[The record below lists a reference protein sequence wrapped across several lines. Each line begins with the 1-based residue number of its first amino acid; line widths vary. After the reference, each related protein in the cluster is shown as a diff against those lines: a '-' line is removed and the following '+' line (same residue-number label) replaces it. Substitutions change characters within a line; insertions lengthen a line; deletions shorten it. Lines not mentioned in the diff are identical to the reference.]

1 MSKIPQETIP
11 AIPIRE
17 EIDEGLGNAQLVM
30 GHGAEASTQ
39 AFQPG
44 SDQTHS
50 SVIKEDKGQS
60 DNTSEEPP
68 YSIFTNNEKWIVVSI
83 ASLGGLF
90 RCVVVLIPSA
100 NGMSSN
106 TGPGVLKSAHS

>member
-50 SVIKEDKGQS
+50 SVIKEDK
-60 DNTSEEPP
+60 
-68 YSIFTNNEKWIVVSI
+68 
-83 ASLGGLF
+83 
-90 RCVVVLIPSA
+90 
-100 NGMSSN
+100 
-106 TGPGVLKSAHS
+106 